1 MSDEAALD
9 LLPLPASG
17 VESCELDGERLVWQ
31 GSTLHRL
38 NSIGAFVW
46 RYFDGQTTVA
56 DLSRM
61 LAEGFD
67 ANEADVQSD
76 LLALCTQLL
85 NEGLLRGGR
94 SGRPEPAPLVYRY
107 GRPPTVPLDPSDRLR
122 HTTGRFL
129 TFHHDFAVRTDDPR
143 LAAYFTRTLLSF
155 ATSGSPARWYSVVT
169 GGSSEERYRIYLDE
183 EGLFA
188 AKDIDR
194 AVRYLLWHINAQV
207 IQGSSGNLLIHA
219 AGATMGDGAVVL
231 PGEMNAGK
239 TTLVAGLV
247 LDGFGF
253 LTDELVALNLETG
266 LVDPYPR
273 PLNIGKGSWEVLSR
287 LQPADRDNGTPLPE
301 GIWHVDVKSI
311 RSDAVARPTPIRWVI
326 APTFQRGATTQLENM
341 SRPEAVQLLLR
352 VAFNAERFGG
362 TGIRALVAAV
372 RSARCARLVNGDLAS
387 AVAAVR
393 RFLEISG

>member
-1 MSDEAALD
+1 MSGKAALD
-9 LLPLPASG
+9 LVPVPASG
-17 VESCELDGERLVWQ
+17 VESCELDGELLVWQ

-38 NSIGAFVW
+38 NTSGAFVW
-46 RYFDGQTTVA
+46 KYFDGQTTVA
-56 DLSRM
+56 DLSRR

-67 ANEADVQSD
+67 ASEADVQRD

-85 NEGLLRGGR
+85 DEGLLRGGR

-107 GRPPTVPLDPSDRLR
+107 GRPPSVPLAPSDRLP
-122 HTTGRFL
+122 HTTGRFV
-129 TFHHDFAVRTDDPR
+129 TFHHDFAVRTDDAR
-143 LAAYFTRTLLSF
+143 LAAYFSRTLLSF
-155 ATSGSPARWYSVVT
+155 ATSGSPAHWYSVVT
-169 GGSSEERYRIYLDE
+169 GATPEERYRIYLDD

-194 AVRYLLWHINAQV
+194 AIRYLLWHVNAQV
-207 IQGSSGNLLIHA
+207 IQGTSGNLLIHA

-253 LTDELVALNLETG
+253 LTDELVALNLGTG

-287 LQPADRDNGTPLPE
+287 LQPADRHDDHPIPE
-301 GIWHVDVKSI
+301 GIWHVDAKSI
-311 RSDAVARPTPIRWVI
+311 RSDAVARPAAIRWVI
-326 APTFQRGATTQLENM
+326 APSFQRGAATQLEAM

-352 VAFNAERFGG
+352 VAFNADRLGG
-362 TGIRALVAAV
+362 RAIRALVSAV
-372 RSARCARLVNGDLAS
+372 RDARCARLVNGDLAS

-393 RFLEISG
+393 QFLQDPV